1 MQLNNYAI
9 FCDQLTSVI
18 QKYPSLRIKEVDS
31 IKYLKGI
38 IDIPNDDKEIVGSFS
53 IELFFTNG
61 FPYRFPILKEVGGD
75 IPNVADWHKYTND
88 ACCITVEP
96 NEILICKNGISV
108 LFFIENYAIPYFANY
123 IHKLRFKTYKNGE
136 YTHGFSGIKQF
147 YSDLFK
153 TTDKNK
159 WVEYL
164 RIVFKNNCIHISR
177 NDKCFCGSNIKFKHC
192 HEKVFHQM
200 RNIGINQ
207 IINDL
212 KKI

>member
-1 MQLNNYAI
+1 MPSNNYDI

-18 QKYPSLRIKEVDS
+18 QKYPNLRIREVS
-31 IKYLKGI
+31 GLKFLKGI
-38 IDIPNDDKEIVGSFS
+38 LDIPNDDKEIVGSFS
-53 IELFFTNG
+53 VEISFNDK
-61 FPYRFPILKEVGGD
+61 FPNRFPFLKEVGGD

-88 ACCITVEP
+88 VCCITVEP

-108 LFFIENYAIPYFANY
+108 PFFIEKYAIPYFANH
-123 IHKLRFKTYKNGE
+123 IHKIKFGTYKNGE
-136 YTHGFSGIKQF
+136 YAHGSAGIKQF

-153 TTDKNK
+153 TTDENK
-159 WVEYL
+159 WIEYL
-164 RIVFKNNCIHISR
+164 RIVFKNNSISISR
-177 NDKCFCGSNIKFKHC
+177 NDKCFCGSNIKFKQC

-200 RNIGINQ
+200 RVIGINQ